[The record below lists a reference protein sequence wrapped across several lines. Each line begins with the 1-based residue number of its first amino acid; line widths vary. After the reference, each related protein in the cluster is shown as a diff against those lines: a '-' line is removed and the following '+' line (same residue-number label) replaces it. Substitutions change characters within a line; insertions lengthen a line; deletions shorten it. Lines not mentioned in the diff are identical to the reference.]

1 MSEKIYNFY
10 EVITLQKVI
19 TIYFQ
24 QMINNGI
31 NQALHSL
38 RSALTVTLTA
48 AIVLTAV
55 SVPIYARNKPVT
67 DGKGKMVYL
76 NGDVYDGHW
85 RNGKRD
91 GRGKLKTASGD
102 VYEGEWVSDQLVT
115 GKLRYKDKKRGT
127 YEGTFRELMPDG
139 YGKLHSKKLTQEGH
153 WLGGH
158 PEGIVKEKAGKE
170 KEHLVLYRDGQ
181 PTNLTIDTDGPAM
194 GIDISRYQSEVI
206 WPQLYFYTDG
216 TEPDYRTLGANKGTV
231 KPVEFVIMKATEG
244 GDHVDRMLATH
255 TANAER
261 HNFVKGFYHF
271 YNTTSSASANA
282 ANYIANVT
290 IGKDDLPPI
299 LDIEREG
306 ESVDSLLHWMKVVET
321 HYGRKPI
328 IYTNERFYKM
338 YVEGTPLEKYPLWY
352 SRYGRKDIDRGAR
365 LFQFTDQGLI
375 DGVRGSKVDINVI
388 RRGTLHDIIKS
399 KR

>member
-1 MSEKIYNFY
+1 M
-10 EVITLQKVI
+10 QKVI
-19 TIYFQ
+19 IIYYYL
-24 QMINNGI
+24 QMITNKI
-31 NQALHSL
+31 NKALCGL
-38 RSALTVTLTA
+38 RGAMAVTLTA
-48 AIVLTAV
+48 VIVLATI
-55 SVPIYARNKPVT
+55 SLPIYAKNKPVT

-85 RNGKRD
+85 QHGLREGH
-91 GRGKLKTASGD
+91 GKLKTVSGD
-102 VYEGEWVSDQLVT
+102 VYEGEWVADQLVS
-115 GKLRYKDKKRGT
+115 GKLRYKDKKLGT
-127 YEGTFRELMPDG
+127 YEGTFRNLKPDG

-153 WLGGH
+153 WLEGH
-158 PEGIVKEKAGKE
+158 PEGVVKEKAGKE
-170 KEHLVLYRDGQ
+170 KEHLVLYRDGR
-181 PTNLTIDTDGPAM
+181 PTGLTVDTEGDVM
-194 GIDISRYQSEVI
+194 GIDISRYQSEVV
-206 WPQLYFYTDG
+206 WPQLYLYTDG
-216 TEPDYRTLGANKGTV
+216 TEPDYRTLGANSGTV

-244 GDHVDRMLATH
+244 GDHVDKMLATH

-271 YNTTSSASANA
+271 YNTTASASANA
-282 ANYIANVT
+282 ANYIANVNL
-290 IGKDDLPPI
+290 GKDDLPPI

-306 ESVDSLLHWMKVVET
+306 ESVDSLLHWMRVIEK
-321 HYGRKPI
+321 HYGRKPM

-388 RRGTLHDIIKS
+388 RRGSLQDIIKS

>member
-1 MSEKIYNFY
+1 M
-10 EVITLQKVI
+10 ITNE
-19 TIYFQ
+19 
-24 QMINNGI
+24 INK
-31 NQALHSL
+31 ALCGL
-38 RSALTVTLTA
+38 RGAMTVTLTA
-48 AIVLTAV
+48 IIVMVTISL
-55 SVPIYARNKPVT
+55 PLYARNKPIT

-85 RNGKRD
+85 RGGLRE
-91 GRGKLKTASGD
+91 GHGKLKTASGD
-102 VYEGEWVSDQLVT
+102 VYEGEWVADQLVS
-115 GKLRYKDKKRGT
+115 GKLRYKDKKLGT
-127 YEGTFRELMPDG
+127 YEGTFLNLMPDG
-139 YGKLHSKKLTQEGH
+139 YGKLNSKKLTQEGH
-153 WLGGH
+153 WLEGH
-158 PEGIVKEKAGKE
+158 PEGVVKEKVGKE
-170 KEHLVLYRDGQ
+170 KEHLVLYRDGR
-181 PTNLTIDTDGPAM
+181 PTSLTVDTEGDVM
-194 GIDISRYQSEVI
+194 GIDISRYQSEVV

-216 TEPDYRTLGANKGTV
+216 TEPDYRTLGANSGTV

-271 YNTTSSASANA
+271 YNTTSSASVNA
-282 ANYIANVT
+282 ANYIAHVT
-290 IGKDDLPPI
+290 LDKDDLPPI

-306 ESVDSLLHWMKVVET
+306 ESVDSLLHWMKIVEK
-321 HYGRKPI
+321 HYGRKPM

-388 RRGTLHDIIKS
+388 RRGSLQDIIKS